1 MPRARFAGQRKV
13 STVDDITALILDDH
27 AAFRRGFARL
37 DDARDEQEMLAIW
50 DALALHLDI
59 HAEAEEA
66 ILYPHLVKHGD
77 DGEDE
82 TDDAIGD
89 HNKIR
94 DAIAEAKLH
103 PVGSDQWWEAVG
115 TARRENSEHL
125 AEEEDEALPD
135 FRRHASTELRA
146 ELGQRWLTFYGEH
159 KNGRDLTVPR
169 QGPAAVRAPTTA
181 EISPTRGSRRDRSR
195 QQNGGVTLRAAL
207 APLVA
212 GTTWRR
218 GVFLLLGGVLALPYG
233 LLAVTFAELL
243 ADSAIPRP
251 LVYVAAGHR
260 GADRRRAAAAAT
272 AAGRWRSPPSGL
284 CSASTCPTPRPATA
298 ATGRPGCA
306 ARSGSPPTSSSARW

>member
-1 MPRARFAGQRKV
+1 M

-37 DDARDEQEMLAIW
+37 DDARDEQEMLAVW
-50 DALALHLDI
+50 YALALHLDI

-82 TDDAIGD
+82 TADAIGD

-159 KNGRDLTVPR
+159 KNGRNLPF
-169 QGPAAVRAPTTA
+169 
-181 EISPTRGSRRDRSR
+181 RDKDP
-195 QQNGGVTLRAAL
+195 QQ
-207 APLVA
+207 
-212 GTTWRR
+212 
-218 GVFLLLGGVLALPYG
+218 
-233 LLAVTFAELL
+233 
-243 ADSAIPRP
+243 
-251 LVYVAAGHR
+251 YVADHR
-260 GADRRRAAAAAT
+260 
-272 AAGRWRSPPSGL
+272 
-284 CSASTCPTPRPATA
+284 
-298 ATGRPGCA
+298 
-306 ARSGSPPTSSSARW
+306 